1 MHIESSK
8 LKLQIKHNWCPLH
21 SQTRSKL
28 TGRAINQ
35 FTAFIQCERSRS
47 EARKTPE
54 HELIAS
60 MCSFDT
66 RNNNRL
72 QVIETYCAFSFSSF
86 NRYCAKA

>member
-8 LKLQIKHNWCPLH
+8 LKLQIKHNWCLLH

-28 TGRAINQ
+28 TGRAIKQ

-47 EARKTPE
+47 EAE

-72 QVIETYCAFSFSSF
+72 QVIKTYCAFSFSSF